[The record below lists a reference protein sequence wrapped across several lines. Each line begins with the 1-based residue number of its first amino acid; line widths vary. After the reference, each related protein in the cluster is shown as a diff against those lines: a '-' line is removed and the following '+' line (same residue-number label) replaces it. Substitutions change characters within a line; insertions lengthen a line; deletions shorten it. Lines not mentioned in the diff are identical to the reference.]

1 MPDYTLIRYEKDGP
15 VAVLTFNRP
24 ERLNAF
30 APDMEEEMFEAML
43 DAQRDDAVRVL
54 VLTGTG
60 RAFSSGE
67 DVRVIAAGNERLR
80 ERAPRNGLRN
90 VSTPSPASPHG
101 RYLKDNVEKPVIA
114 AVNGVAAGGGY
125 ALALAADIR
134 IASTNARFAHIYLRR
149 ALVTSAE
156 VWYLPRLIGLG
167 PAMQH
172 ILMRDDI
179 DAEEALRLNLVS
191 KVVEPDQLMPETMA
205 IAHHIAQGPPVATR
219 FTKKAVYKGMFASY
233 TETMEYVAWARALG
247 AASGEVTEGAAAF
260 LEKRPPNYLP
270 SAGGN
275 T

>member
-1 MPDYTLIRYEKDGP
+1 MPDYKLIRYEKDGP

-24 ERLNAF
+24 EKLNAF

-43 DAQRDDAVRVL
+43 DAQRDDGVRAL
-54 VLTGTG
+54 VLTGAG

-67 DVRVIAAGNERLR
+67 DVRVIAAGNASRR
-80 ERAPRNGLRN
+80 GQANGTGLRAIP
-90 VSTPSPASPHG
+90 TPGPASPHG
-101 RYLKDNVEKPVIA
+101 RFLKDHVDKPVIA

-125 ALALAADIR
+125 ALALASDIR

-167 PAMQH
+167 PAMHH
-172 ILMRDDI
+172 ILMADDMS
-179 DAEEALRLNLVS
+179 AEEALRLNLVS
-191 KVVEPDQLMPETMA
+191 KVVEPDQLMPEAMA
-205 IAHHIAQGPPVATR
+205 IAHHIAAGPPVATR
-219 FTKKAVYKGMFASY
+219 FTKKAIYEGMFASY
-233 TETMEYVAWARALG
+233 TKTMEYVAWARAIG

-270 SAGGN
+270 TSH
-275 T
+275 